1 VTTRIDHPIDVIGD
15 VHGMYGRLRDLLSA
29 LGYARRD
36 GRWSHEAGHRL
47 VFVGDYVDRGR
58 RPREAVALVRDL
70 CDDGMAIALL
80 GNHDSNAIAFCMR
93 AGRAVLDP
101 QGAWHEGRS
110 ALGTPRLSRRWLR
123 RHHHLEEQAEFKNVR
138 QHAATLAG
146 FDDPA
151 AYEAAVRWFTT
162 LPVWLELPGLRVVHA
177 AWIPRAVACLD
188 RWVASRGL
196 PSLGLRAPGF
206 DEALALQRARAAS
219 APGEE
224 AWHEL
229 LDLRGVPHA
238 HQVPADR
245 TPAVALERL
254 LKGVEIRLPEGVSL
268 PDADGH
274 GRNEIRMRWFEA
286 ARGRS
291 FADVALMNTGDV
303 ARLAEVARGHVID
316 AGRPG
321 FDGVDALVCY
331 SPADAYG
338 PDERPVIFGHY
349 GLRLG
354 AAPGHARLLGCAAA
368 NVACVDTAATAKAAE
383 GGTLTAYRWAGEP
396 RLSGERFV
404 GVSLDCAEDHAPAP
418 VLDGRCTPP

>member
-1 VTTRIDHPIDVIGD
+1 MTDHPLDVVGD
-15 VHGMYGRLRDLLSA
+15 VHGMLGRLRDLLSA
-29 LGYARRD
+29 LGYVRRD
-36 GRWSHEAGHRL
+36 GRWTHDAGHRL
-47 VFVGDYVDRGR
+47 VFVGDYVDRGC
-58 RPREAVALVRDL
+58 RPRQAVALVRDL

-123 RHHHLEEQAEFKNVR
+123 RHHHLEEEAEFKNVR
-138 QHAATLAG
+138 QHEATLLG

-151 AYEAAVRWFTT
+151 SYEAAVRWFMT
-162 LPVWLELPGLRVVHA
+162 LPLWLELPGLRVVHA

-188 RWVASRGL
+188 QWAAGRGL

-206 DEALALQRARAAS
+206 DEALLLQRARAAS

-238 HQVPADR
+238 HRVPADHA
-245 TPAVALERL
+245 PAVALERL
-254 LKGVEIRLPEGVSL
+254 LKGVEIRLPEGVSV
-268 PDADGH
+268 ADSGGH
-274 GRNEIRMRWFEA
+274 GRNELRMRWFEA
-286 ARGRS
+286 AHGRTMS
-291 FADVALMNTGDV
+291 DIALMNLEDV
-303 ARLAEVARGHVID
+303 RTLPLAARECVID
-316 AGRPG
+316 SSRTG
-321 FDGVDALVCY
+321 FQGVQDLVSY

-368 NVACVDTAATAKAAE
+368 NVACVDTAATVKAA
-383 GGTLTAYRWAGEP
+383 GGGALTAYRWDGEP
-396 RLSGERFV
+396 RLLGERFV
-404 GVSLDCAEDHAPAP
+404 GVSLDCSEDHAAEHAS
-418 VLDGRCTPP
+418 GGQCNPP

>member
-1 VTTRIDHPIDVIGD
+1 MTDRPLDVVGD
-15 VHGMYGRLRDLLSA
+15 VHGMLGRLRDLLSA
-29 LGYARRD
+29 LGYERRD
-36 GRWSHEAGHRL
+36 GRWTHDAGHRL

-58 RPREAVALVRDL
+58 RPQEAVALVRDL

-93 AGRAVLDP
+93 AGSAALDP
-101 QGAWHEGRS
+101 QGAWLEGRS
-110 ALGTPRLSRRWLR
+110 ALRTPKLSRRWLR
-123 RHHHLEEQAEFKNVR
+123 PHHQLEEQAVFKTVR
-138 QHAATLAG
+138 QHQATLEG

-162 LPVWLELPGLRVVHA
+162 LPLWLELPGLRVVHA

-188 RWVASRGL
+188 RWAASRGL

-206 DEALALQRARAAS
+206 EEALELQRAREAS
-219 APGEE
+219 PPGDE

-238 HQVPADR
+238 HQVAADR

-254 LKGVEIRLPEGVSL
+254 LKGVEIRLPDGVSL
-268 PDADGH
+268 SDGDGH

-291 FADVALMNTGDV
+291 YSDVALMNDDNVGK
-303 ARLAEVARGHVID
+303 LAALAHGHVID
-316 AGRPG
+316 ASQPG
-321 FDGVDALVCY
+321 FSGVDDLVSY

-354 AAPGHARLLGCAAA
+354 AAPGHTRLLGCASA
-368 NVACVDTAATAKAAE
+368 NVACVDTAATVKAAK
-383 GGTLTAYRWAGEP
+383 GGALTAYRWAGEP

-404 GVSLDCAEDHAPAP
+404 GVSLDCAEDHAAEP
-418 VLDGRCTPP
+418 DSGGQRNPP